1 MFERYTEHAR
11 RVIFF
16 ARYEASQFGK
26 DYIEPEHL
34 LLGILRESAT
44 MKELLGGFGTC
55 EKIRREIES
64 GNPVQMSVSTSVDL
78 PLSDSSKRVL
88 AYGTEEAERL
98 SHRGINELHLI
109 LGILRESDS
118 FAAKLLGKHALDV
131 NEVRRQAGQLAMT
144 SGTFRVQGAG
154 IHSTSG
160 QAPLSTFQIV
170 LGLAN
175 EEADK
180 LHQSLS
186 AEHLLLGL
194 LRHAESPAAKLLVES
209 GLTLEVVRAKLASS

>member
-44 MKELLGGFGTC
+44 MKELLGGFATC

-64 GNPVQMSVSTSVDL
+64 GNPVRMGVSTSVDL
-78 PLSDSSKRVL
+78 PLSDSAKRVL
-88 AYGTEEAERL
+88 AYGAEEAESL
-98 SHRGINELHLI
+98 SHRSINELHLI

-118 FAAKLLGKHALDV
+118 LAAKLLAKHALDV
-131 NEVRRQAGQLAMT
+131 NEVRRQAGMT

-154 IHSTSG
+154 IHSSSH
-160 QAPLSTFQIV
+160 ARLSPVEIV
-170 LGLAN
+170 VGLAQ
-175 EEADK
+175 EEAQR
-180 LHQSLS
+180 LHQPFS

-209 GLTLEVVRAKLASS
+209 GLTLEAVRAKLASS

>member
-34 LLGILRESAT
+34 LLGVLRESAT

-55 EKIRREIES
+55 EKIRREVES
-64 GNPVQMSVSTSVDL
+64 GNPGQMGVSTSVDL

-88 AYGTEEAERL
+88 AYGAEEAERL
-98 SHRGINELHLI
+98 AHRGINELHLI

-118 FAAKLLGKHALDV
+118 LAAQLLAKHALDV

-144 SGTFRVQGAG
+144 SGTFRVQGAA
-154 IHSTSG
+154 IHSASS
-160 QAPLSTFQIV
+160 QSRLSTIEIV
-170 LGLAN
+170 IGLSR

-180 LHQSLS
+180 LHQPLD